1 MRGRAVLASE
11 QGVSLAPLACHLPVT
26 LGSSLRM
33 PCRGHVS
40 CMPLPCVRPPAAP
53 RSHSTDLHPRQ
64 QSRRL
69 LPRRWPGAAALG
81 ACCGGPDPAPRPAPC
96 ASPRRAVLCL
106 HSCLPRPPAG
116 RPEVAVCAR
125 QRQAA
130 GVPGHG
136 AGVRGGEA
144 GGCGGHVHAGEQ
156 LCTQRMRVC
165 VFVGRGVRMGVGARH
180 RGCTASSWRRRHHRV
195 QMGGSVFDLEEAE
208 LCYAPQYG
216 SAKDVVNFA
225 GMVAANVRACGCLT
239 AAAAAAAAAAVSA
252 GMRLLAG

>member
-1 MRGRAVLASE
+1 
-11 QGVSLAPLACHLPVT
+11 
-26 LGSSLRM
+26 
-33 PCRGHVS
+33 
-40 CMPLPCVRPPAAP
+40 MPLPCVRPPAAP
-53 RSHSTDLHPRQ
+53 LSHSTDLHPRQ

-69 LPRRWPGAAALG
+69 LPGRWPGAAALG

-165 VFVGRGVRMGVGARH
+165 VFVGRGVRMGVGCEASWVH
-180 RGCTASSWRRRHHRV
+180 GQQLETAPPTACRWAAASLTWRRP
-195 QMGGSVFDLEEAE
+195 E